1 MRHFMSNH
9 IEKLYEAVLNYDIEK
24 AEQIATEAVNAGV
37 NPLEAIENGITAGIR
52 EVGDRFH
59 RFEVFLPH
67 LVLAGDAATA
77 AMNVLIKAIPKDK
90 LSAVQRGRIIVG
102 TVEGDLHD
110 LGKNIVV
117 MMLKAASFEVFDLG
131 KDVKTDIIIER
142 AQELKADVIGVSSLM
157 TTTRPYQREL
167 VEELERLGLRDQ
179 FKVIVGGGPVTQE
192 WADNIGADGYG
203 RDALEAVTEANRL
216 LGIKD

>member
-1 MRHFMSNH
+1 MSDY
-9 IEKLYEAVLNYDIEK
+9 IEKLHDAVINYDIEK
-24 AEQIATEAVNAGV
+24 AEQVATEAVKAGV
-37 NPLEAIENGITAGIR
+37 NPLEAIEKGLAAGIR
-52 EVGDRFH
+52 EVGDGFH
-59 RFEVFLPH
+59 RFEIFLPH
-67 LVLAGDAATA
+67 LVLASDAATA
-77 AMNVLIKAIPKDK
+77 AMNVLIEAIPKDQ

-110 LGKNIVV
+110 LGKNVVV
-117 MMLKAASFEVFDLG
+117 MMLKAAGFEVFDLG
-131 KDVKTDIIIER
+131 KDVKTDVLIER
-142 AQELKADVIGVSSLM
+142 AKELKADVIAVSSLM

-203 RDALEAVTEANRL
+203 RDAIGAVSEVNRL
-216 LGIKD
+216 LGIQD

>member
-1 MRHFMSNH
+1 MSSH
-9 IEKLYEAVLNYDIEK
+9 IEELYKTVLDYDIERAK
-24 AEQIATEAVNAGV
+24 QVATEAVNVGV
-37 NPLEAIENGITAGIR
+37 DPLEAIEKGIAPGIR

-59 RFEVFLPH
+59 RFEIFLPH
-67 LVLAGDAATA
+67 LVLASDAATA
-77 AMNVLIKAIPKDK
+77 AMDVLVKAIPKEQ
-90 LSAVQRGRIIVG
+90 LGAVQRGRVVIG

-110 LGKNIVV
+110 LGKNVVV
-117 MMLKAASFEVFDLG
+117 MMLKAAGFDVFDLG
-131 KDVKTDIIIER
+131 KDVKTDMLIER
-142 AQELKADVIGVSSLM
+142 ARELKADVIGVSSLM

-203 RDALEAVTEANRL
+203 RDALEAVSEVNRL
-216 LGIKD
+216 LGIQD

>member
-1 MRHFMSNH
+1 MSDY
-9 IEKLYEAVLNYDIEK
+9 IKKLHEAVLNYDIEQ
-24 AEQIATEAVNAGV
+24 AEQVATEAVQAGV
-37 NPLEAIENGITAGIR
+37 NPLEAIEKGLSAGIR

-67 LVLAGDAATA
+67 LVLASDAATA
-77 AMNVLIKAIPKDK
+77 AMNILIKALSEDQ

-110 LGKNIVV
+110 LGKNVVV
-117 MMLKAASFEVFDLG
+117 MMLKAAGFEVFDLG
-131 KDVKTDIIIER
+131 KDVKTDVIVER
-142 AQELKADVIGVSSLM
+142 AQELKVDVIAVSSLM

-192 WADNIGADGYG
+192 WATSIGADGYG
-203 RDALEAVTEANRL
+203 RDALEAIAEANRL
-216 LGIKD
+216 LGIQD